1 MPISYKH
8 RIIFVHIPKCAGSSV
23 QRLIDVNT
31 IDELCFQDI
40 KKTSIYV
47 NPKKFSVD
55 DVVRLTHRTAY
66 HYTYSELKK
75 LLPFYFLK
83 NFFVFSVVRNPYSR
97 IVSEYHYL
105 LYQASINKAINSYVP
120 ESFQSFLTKLDHTES
135 DRIQMFEG
143 HLEPQVSFLTD
154 GEHISTNIK
163 IYRYENLA
171 ECFAEIKQKT
181 NGTVD
186 YHTRK
191 SHIDK
196 PYQEYYTQELQD
208 KVYKFYKEDFDKF
221 NYGYNI

>member
-75 LLPFYFLK
+75 LLPFYFL
-83 NFFVFSVVRNPYSR
+83 FWLYWRLL
-97 IVSEYHYL
+97 SEFL
-105 LYQASINKAINSYVP
+105 GEKSTTT
-120 ESFQSFLTKLDHTES
+120 SFTFLRL
-135 DRIQMFEG
+135 
-143 HLEPQVSFLTD
+143 
-154 GEHISTNIK
+154 
-163 IYRYENLA
+163 
-171 ECFAEIKQKT
+171 
-181 NGTVD
+181 
-186 YHTRK
+186 
-191 SHIDK
+191 
-196 PYQEYYTQELQD
+196 
-208 KVYKFYKEDFDKF
+208 FYWQ
-221 NYGYNI
+221 